1 MVTEGRIW
9 YIVRDN
15 VCPGASYTSEVDKL
29 SHLMF
34 IQCNL
39 KLDRNCMECPID
51 SNTVKHENNK
61 VLGIAIGDLLFYKRN
76 FVNIYIC

>member
-15 VCPGASYTSEVDKL
+15 VCSGASYTSEVDKL
-29 SHLMF
+29 SYLMF

-51 SNTVKHENNK
+51 SNTVKHANNK
-61 VLGIAIGDLLFYKRN
+61 VLGLRDSSR
-76 FVNIYIC
+76 

>member
-29 SHLMF
+29 SYLMF

-39 KLDRNCMECPID
+39 KLDRSCMECPID
-51 SNTVKHENNK
+51 SNTVKHANNK
-61 VLGIAIGDLLFYKRN
+61 VLGIAIGDLLCYKHN
-76 FVNIYIC
+76 FPIYIR